1 MSKTEFMN
9 LSKGLFLSAALFAGS
24 FAMSCK
30 AGAVATVKATDNI
43 TDGGTKVEQTVTPQK
58 QNDGGNG
65 QEPECMNLY
74 GADSLE
80 TRRAVS
86 LYRED
91 FNSARYME
99 CLPRWRYAYQ
109 NAPCFKEYITAD
121 GAYLMSLLISQTN
134 PKDTAT
140 IHKYADTLMQ
150 IYDTR
155 LRLFGRKGSVI
166 GRKGSDMLKY
176 MPWRAIEA
184 ITLMKEAMAMEGNAT
199 EPMMLYEL
207 MYGMVL
213 QNRGSK
219 KITDDDIIDTYDKM
233 SVVIDFNLKE
243 NKSKYN
249 DPNASDTAYY
259 GQTLRFW
266 EWTDNITTELVSPY
280 LTCEKLTELYTPKFK
295 ATPNDP
301 ALVGKIITLLKRSP
315 NCSKTEF
322 YLEVAEQNFK
332 LSPDADAAA
341 AIAKA
346 FQDKGN
352 SSKAKTYYE
361 RAAELETDKMKKA
374 DYYIVLGGIELGA
387 SNCVSA
393 RNYARKALENNPK
406 SGDAYMVIGNAYMH
420 CASGCGGDDRVESKY
435 PYLAAYDKFVQAKN
449 IDASVADQANSRMA
463 IAAARFPKKEDIFF
477 KGLKEGSAVNTGCWI
492 GESTVLRAANE

>member
-1 MSKTEFMN
+1 MSNIEFMN

-24 FAMSCK
+24 LAMSCK
-30 AGAVATVKATDNI
+30 AGVAHVINNPTNAE
-43 TDGGTKVEQTVTPQK
+43 TKVEQSIQK
-58 QNDGGNG
+58 INEGGNG
-65 QEPECMNLY
+65 QEPECINLY
-74 GADSLE
+74 GEDSIE

-91 FNSARYME
+91 FNSGRYME

-121 GAYLMSLLISQTN
+121 GAYLMSVLIGQTN

-140 IHKYADTLMQ
+140 IHKYADTLME
-150 IYDTR
+150 IYNTR
-155 LRLFGRKGSVI
+155 LRLFGRKGSVV

-176 MPWRAIEA
+176 MPWRALEA
-184 ITLMKEAMAMEGNAT
+184 IQLMKEAMELEGKET
-199 EPMMLYEL
+199 EAMMLYEL
-207 MYGMVL
+207 MYGMVI
-213 QNRGSK
+213 QNRTTK

-233 SVVIDFNLKE
+233 SVIIDYNLKGA
-243 NKSKYN
+243 KAKYN
-249 DPNASDTAYY
+249 DPNTGDTAYY

-266 EWTDNITTELVSPY
+266 EWTDNIATELVSPY

-315 NCSKTEF
+315 NCAKTEF

-332 LSPDADAAA
+332 LSPDAAAA
-341 AIAKA
+341 AALAKA

-352 SSKAKTYYE
+352 DSKAKTYYE
-361 RAAELETDKMKKA
+361 QAAELETDKMQKA
-374 DYYIVLGGIELGA
+374 DYYIVLGSIDLSA

-406 SGDAYMVIGNAYMH
+406 SGDAYMIIGNAYMA
-420 CASGCGGDDRVESKY
+420 CAAGCGDNDVARQY
-435 PYLAAYDKFVQAKN
+435 PYLAAYDKFVQAKSV
-449 IDASVADQANSRMA
+449 DASVSDKANARMA
-463 IAAARFPKKEDIFF
+463 IAAARFPEKEALFF
-477 KGLKEGSAVNTGCWI
+477 LSIPEGTTVNTGCWI
-492 GESTVLRAANE
+492 GENTTVRARK